1 MKTDIPT
8 TIPGSTRSSS
18 RVPRANIQLND
29 IAMFVE
35 VARRGNFSLSAAAL
49 GVPPS
54 TLSRRVSG
62 LERDLG
68 VQLLKRSTRKIGLT
82 EAGTLYFERCRDL
95 IDDARVAHEQ
105 LQTSIASAAGQLSV
119 SLPASLAQV
128 FMPTVIDAF
137 HRQHPDIH
145 CHFELGNQRVDP
157 ISSTCDVALRFGQ
170 QPSSSLIAH
179 VISAMTPRLYAS
191 ENYLNKHGMPC
202 SPADLAR
209 HQCLAGAPGGE
220 FEWMLRSGARVERVR
235 VSGKVGANDSGMIRS
250 LVRAGIGIGPLM
262 EFEAAKTGCS
272 SNKFAR
278 VLRQWSLP
286 QVPLVALLPTRKM
299 PARVKAFLDF
309 IHPNL
314 QDC

>member
-1 MKTDIPT
+1 MKATLPAAV
-8 TIPGSTRSSS
+8 PGTARASSDA
-18 RVPRANIQLND
+18 PRANIQLND
-29 IAMFVE
+29 IALFVE

-68 VQLLKRSTRKIGLT
+68 MQLLKRSTRKIGLT
-82 EAGTLYFERCRDL
+82 EAGALYFERCRDL
-95 IDDARVAHEQ
+95 IDEARVAHEQ
-105 LQTSIASAAGQLSV
+105 LQTSIACAGGQLSV

-137 HRQHPDIH
+137 QRQYPDIH

-191 ENYLNKHGMPC
+191 TDYLNKHGMPC
-202 SPADLAR
+202 SPADLAA

-220 FEWMLRSGARVERVR
+220 FEWVLRSGVRVERVR
-235 VSGKVGANDSGMIRS
+235 VAGKVAANDSGMIRS

-262 EFEAAKTGCS
+262 KFEAANAGGG
-272 SNKFAR
+272 NKI
-278 VLRQWSLP
+278 S
-286 QVPLVALLPTRKM
+286 
-299 PARVKAFLDF
+299 
-309 IHPNL
+309 
-314 QDC
+314 

>member
-1 MKTDIPT
+1 MKADIPAAV
-8 TIPGSTRSSS
+8 PGVARPSSS
-18 RVPRANIQLND
+18 APRANIQLND

-35 VARRGNFSLSAAAL
+35 VARRGNFGLSAAAL

-54 TLSRRVSG
+54 TLSRRVRG

-68 VQLLKRSTRKIGLT
+68 MQLLKRSTRKIGLT
-82 EAGTLYFERCRDL
+82 ETGALYFERCRDL
-95 IDDARVAHEQ
+95 IDEARVAHEQ
-105 LQTSIASAAGQLSV
+105 LQTSIACAGGRLSV

-128 FMPTVIDAF
+128 FVPTVIDAF
-137 HRQHPDIH
+137 HRQYPDIH
-145 CHFELGNQRVDP
+145 CHFELSNQRVDP
-157 ISSTCDVALRFGQ
+157 ISNTCDVALRFGQ

-191 ENYLNKHGMPC
+191 ADYLDKHGVPC

-209 HQCLAGAPGGE
+209 HQCLIGTPRGE
-220 FEWMLRSGARVERVR
+220 FEWVLRSGARVERIR
-235 VSGKVGANDSGMIRS
+235 VSGKVAANDSGMIRS

-262 EFEAAKTGCS
+262 KFEAAKAGGGD
-272 SNKFAR
+272 KIAQ
-278 VLRQWSLP
+278 VLGQWSLP
-286 QVPLVALLPTRKM
+286 PVPLVALLPTRKV
-299 PARVKAFLDF
+299 PARVRAFLDF